1 MHYLFRLA
9 GGWLLALTL
18 AIGPLAAASDL
29 EQQLDIRPH
38 NATAG
43 AARDVADQWMRL
55 GQRQAAMG
63 ERVQALSAW
72 GQAADIYRALGDVA
86 AEAEAYSHISQTY
99 TDLGR
104 YLEAEAVV
112 RRQLAIARDNA
123 DLSSAVASLN
133 QLGLLLVQQNRRLE
147 AETAFTEALAIAEAI
162 PSPSGIG
169 AALSNLGQIAV
180 FKGDLAAAV
189 QYYETATN
197 LRFRAGDALG
207 EASSSNALGDVY
219 RALGRPTAAVG
230 AYRVALDIG
239 DELAVKP
246 VQLRAIDGLL
256 AIYLAQAA
264 WSDARAYLD
273 RRTALTLNTAV
284 SDAETLQTL
293 IWLGEYHQLTG
304 ALPTAAEVY
313 LQALELA
320 RSLELRSQSADL
332 TNRLIELRAAGV
344 L

>member
-1 MHYLFRLA
+1 MHYLLNLA
-9 GGWLLALTL
+9 GGGLLAL
-18 AIGPLAAASDL
+18 AIAAALPAAASDL

-38 NATAG
+38 NATAST
-43 AARDVADQWMRL
+43 ARDVADRWMRL
-55 GQRQAAMG
+55 GQQQAAAG
-63 ERVQALSAW
+63 EPEPALAAW

-86 AEAEAYSHISQTY
+86 AEAEAYSRISQTY
-99 TDLGR
+99 TSLGR

-123 DLSSAVASLN
+123 DLSATVTGLN
-133 QLGLLLVQQNRRLE
+133 QLGTLLLQQNRRLE
-147 AETAFTEALAIAEAI
+147 AEGAFTEALAIAQAI
-162 PSPSGIG
+162 PSPSGTG

-180 FKGDLAAAV
+180 LKGDLAAAA
-189 QYYETATN
+189 QYYESATN

-207 EASSSNALGDVY
+207 EADSSNALGDVY
-219 RALGRPTAAVG
+219 RALGRSRAAVG
-230 AYRVALDIG
+230 AYRVALTIG

-256 AIYLAQAA
+256 AIYIDQAA
-264 WSDARAYLD
+264 WSDVRTYLD
-273 RRTALTLNTAV
+273 RRTALTLAV
-284 SDAETLQTL
+284 AVPDAETLQTL
-293 IWLGEYHQLTG
+293 IWLGEYHQRTG
-304 ALPTAAEVY
+304 ALPAATEAY

-332 TNRLIELRAAGV
+332 TNRLIALRASGR